1 LWAENP
7 AKIFCKSHEERWA
20 NAGRPDPCRFIAD
33 CELTG
38 TAHIDLRD
46 LSPQLRMEFQYAL
59 QCRHDTQ
66 ARTAPPRM
74 VMQAVRQAKAA
85 QVTSLLER
93 SEQQWRQAA
102 ASRVREPVLFLLD
115 ARDAV
120 ESLRDGTGWE
130 AEYLR
135 DVWRLHKLPGIAAP
149 AGRPCPHAQLRFDRI
164 TQPWLREL
172 GKRWLR
178 PRLTSGLSI
187 TAAKAG
193 LDALTC
199 FSQFLTLAGVG
210 RLADVDRPLLERHL
224 AWVASRPGGPGV
236 RKPGSAR

>member
-1 LWAENP
+1 MWAENP

-20 NAGRPDPCRFIAD
+20 NAGRPDPGRFIAD

-38 TAHIDLRD
+38 TAHIHLRD

-135 DVWRLHKLPGIAAP
+135 DVWRLHKLPG
-149 AGRPCPHAQLRFDRI
+149 
-164 TQPWLREL
+164 WL
-172 GKRWLR
+172 
-178 PRLTSGLSI
+178 
-187 TAAKAG
+187 
-193 LDALTC
+193 
-199 FSQFLTLAGVG
+199 
-210 RLADVDRPLLERHL
+210 
-224 AWVASRPGGPGV
+224 
-236 RKPGSAR
+236 